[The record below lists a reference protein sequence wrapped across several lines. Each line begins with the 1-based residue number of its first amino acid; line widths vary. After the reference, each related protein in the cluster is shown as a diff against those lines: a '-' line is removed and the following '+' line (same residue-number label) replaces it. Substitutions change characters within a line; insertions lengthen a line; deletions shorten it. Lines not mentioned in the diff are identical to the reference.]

1 MRAGKIFIA
10 DLKELGLL
18 NQAGHVQELSRTTP
32 FNTYSKVKTIKI
44 VLWVPCST

>member
-18 NQAGHVQELSRTTP
+18 DQARQMHIAIQ
-32 FNTYSKVKTIKI
+32 
-44 VLWVPCST
+44 CSV